1 MSVLL
6 LTILGSLL
14 LAGFF
19 VAAFSFDRL
28 SRGRTSSRWQRDS
41 LLPLD
46 DATPEPPLHRCQD
59 LTDRHE

>member
-14 LAGFF
+14 LAAFF

-28 SRGRTSSRWQRDS
+28 ARGGTSRWQRDS
-41 LLPLD
+41 LLPLE
-46 DATPEPPLHRCQD
+46 EPDQQPSNTQPTHQEPID
-59 LTDRHE
+59 